1 MSLRNSEARPCP
13 SNISSCCSAKGVSY
27 AKDMIRF
34 ALIALSSLA
43 MAGAGAQGLEAV
55 QLLRSDNWG
64 AAKAFLVTGPEFA
77 PDILKALGD
86 SDVTVRQ
93 RAAVALGAM
102 DYLPATQGLKESVLK
117 DQPLV
122 ARKALYALLHLA
134 RPMRRGKHGEPWDA
148 RMSVNEIAELGPKA
162 VPFLIEH
169 VRASEDPDYT
179 HPFACAVLG
188 VIGDRRAIPALI
200 SVADRDRGFAM
211 FFAVEALDRFD
222 DPRILPVFAR
232 NIKEIAGYGSLA
244 DGFLLRNG
252 EAGRLAAQ
260 EVMLTSTDPH
270 VRGTLAYL
278 LGRFEDYR
286 SAPAL
291 RRALND
297 PDEFVRSN
305 ARYALD
311 KIYAARKKRSL
322 SAYNKDYG
330 RHYSTK
336 YRT

>member
-1 MSLRNSEARPCP
+1 
-13 SNISSCCSAKGVSY
+13 
-27 AKDMIRF
+27 MIRQ
-34 ALIALSSLA
+34 ALIFAISVGL
-43 MAGAGAQGLEAV
+43 AGAEAQDSKAV
-55 QLLRSDNWG
+55 DLLRSDNWG
-64 AAKAFLVTGPEFA
+64 AAKALLVANSEFG
-77 PDILKALGD
+77 PDIVKALGD
-86 SDVTVRQ
+86 PDVTVRQ
-93 RAAVALGAM
+93 RAAVALGVM
-102 DYLPATQGLKESVLK
+102 DYLPAKQALMESVRK

-122 ARKALYALLHLA
+122 ARKALFALLHLA

-148 RMSVNEIAELGPKA
+148 RMSINEIAELGPKA

-169 VRASEDPDYT
+169 LQVSADPDYT
-179 HPFACAVLG
+179 QPFACAVLG

-200 SVADRDRGFAM
+200 SVADRDHGFAM
-211 FFAVEALDRFD
+211 FFAVEALDKFD
-222 DPRILPVFAR
+222 DPRKLPVFAR
-232 NIKEIAGYGSLA
+232 NIKEIAGYGSWA
-244 DGFLLRNG
+244 DGFLLGNG

-260 EVMLTSTDPH
+260 DVMLTSKDPY

-297 PDEFVRSN
+297 RDEFVRSN

-336 YRT
+336 YRA